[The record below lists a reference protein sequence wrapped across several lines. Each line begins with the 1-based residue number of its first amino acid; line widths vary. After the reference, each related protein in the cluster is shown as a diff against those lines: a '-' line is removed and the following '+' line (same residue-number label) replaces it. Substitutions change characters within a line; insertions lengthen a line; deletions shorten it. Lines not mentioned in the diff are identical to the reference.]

1 MKKRNVQVLERGNIV
16 AARNNAGKLR
26 IRIFVRNIGEE
37 YCVIQNAKGDNI
49 LCHISRV
56 WKLIGSFPVHK
67 NYFQRGDN
75 VYHITEKTRA
85 VVVSGSYDQ
94 GFEIQLSDHRHIF
107 SWGDLLNPFPWDE
120 PIPIDPVRKKG
131 DRVIVIKE
139 FDGKILEQYT
149 ATVKDAYY
157 HADMLYYL
165 LQKDSGEEVR
175 VSYALVIPEMD

>member
-1 MKKRNVQVLERGNIV
+1 MNR
-16 AARNNAGKLR
+16 
-26 IRIFVRNIGEE
+26 FPS
-37 YCVIQNAKGDNI
+37 I
-49 LCHISRV
+49 L
-56 WKLIGSFPVHK
+56 LG
-67 NYFQRGDN
+67 
-75 VYHITEKTRA
+75 
-85 VVVSGSYDQ
+85 
-94 GFEIQLSDHRHIF
+94 
-107 SWGDLLNPFPWDE
+107 
-120 PIPIDPVRKKG
+120 KKG